1 MRDTVDVAKD
11 VAWWLEV
18 ETSFFL
24 LEDGAHRLAQLYNII
39 GEGSTVQVARH
50 FFGARGRPARH
61 GLRRGQ
67 GMSHNSCL
75 TGAPLVPRLILR
87 PCFATIEDFAL
98 PSVPTMCM

>member
-50 FFGARGRPARH
+50 FFGLAE
-61 GLRRGQ
+61 GLPD
-67 GMSHNSCL
+67 
-75 TGAPLVPRLILR
+75 TGCDGGKACHTTHV
-87 PCFATIEDFAL
+87 
-98 PSVPTMCM
+98 